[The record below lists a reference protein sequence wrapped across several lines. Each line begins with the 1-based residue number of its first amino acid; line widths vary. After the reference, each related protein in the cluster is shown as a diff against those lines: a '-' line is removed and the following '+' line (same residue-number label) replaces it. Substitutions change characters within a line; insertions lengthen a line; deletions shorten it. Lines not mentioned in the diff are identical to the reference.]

1 MLVAFEAQPLL
12 GLMICKER
20 LDLKA
25 YLVESPIGVF
35 VLDAKGKIVE
45 KALFGK
51 DKEKV
56 AAKLDK
62 LRSAEPIDELSD
74 ILEKL
79 RKNRY
84 ETLVVEEENLAQ
96 KIRDRGALKVMVE
109 MRPKVVQRFMTK
121 LPSIA
126 VDLHVFKTEEDFSNF
141 AREVTVQL
149 AKTAVS
155 EAVGRRD
162 LYAVQIVRAID
173 DLDKML
179 NLFAGRIR
187 EWYGLH
193 FPELDRLVEKHE
205 TYVRLITDLGKR
217 GNFTENHLLKEGVP
231 KDKAA
236 AIDEAVKRSMGAE
249 ISDEDLEWLKSFC
262 RDWLELL
269 KFREKAEGYVEEV
282 MSKVAANMA
291 SLVGPILSAR
301 LMSIAGGL
309 ENLAKMPAS
318 TVQVLGAE
326 KALFRSLKT
335 GARPPKHGVIFQHGA
350 IHQSPRWQ
358 RGKIARALSGKLAI
372 AARLDYFGG
381 EFKGDALRQ
390 ELEKKVKE
398 ISDRYQAPPVR
409 GRHAERT
416 R

>member
-1 MLVAFEAQPLL
+1 MKPSHPL
-12 GLMICKER
+12 GLMICKEE

-35 VLDAKGKIVE
+35 ALNAKGKIVE

-51 DKEKV
+51 DREKA

-62 LRSAEPIDELSD
+62 LRSAEPTEELSD
-74 ILEKL
+74 ILERL
-79 RKNRY
+79 RENRY
-84 ETLVVEEENLAQ
+84 ETLVVENEDLARKIEE
-96 KIRDRGALKVMVE
+96 KGGLKVMVE
-109 MRPKVVQRFMTK
+109 MGPKVVQRFRTK
-121 LPSIA
+121 LPLIA
-126 VDLHVFKTEEDFSNF
+126 VDLHMFKTEEDFSNF

-155 EAVGRRD
+155 VAVGRRD
-162 LYAVQIVRAID
+162 LYAVQTVRAID

-193 FPELDRLVEKHE
+193 FPELDRLLEKHE
-205 TYVRLITDLGKR
+205 TYVRLVTDLGKR
-217 GNFTENHLLKEGVP
+217 ENFTENHLLKEGVP
-231 KDKAA
+231 KDRAT
-236 AIDEAVKRSMGAE
+236 AIDEAARHSMGTD

-262 RDWLELL
+262 KDWLELL
-269 KFREKAEGYVEEV
+269 KFRGKAEGYVEKV
-282 MSKVAANMA
+282 MSQVAANMA
-291 SLVGPILSAR
+291 SLAGPILSAR
-301 LMSIAGGL
+301 LISIAGGL

-335 GARPPKHGVIFQHGA
+335 GARPPKHGVIFQHGS

-381 EFKGDALRQ
+381 DFRGDALRQ
-390 ELEKKVKE
+390 ELEKKVKA
-398 ISDRYQAPPVR
+398 ISEKYEAPPMR
-409 GRHAERT
+409 GRHADHT